1 MAKKQK
7 KEDLTPLD
15 RIPGLRHTK
24 SQRPPYD
31 PEGHVKR
38 RDKDEEKLKAL
49 LSDLIKTEISKL
61 FKK

>member
-7 KEDLTPLD
+7 KEDLTPRD
-15 RIPGLRHTK
+15 RVSGRRHTK
-24 SQRPPYD
+24 SLRPPYD

-38 RDKDEEKLKAL
+38 RDKDEETLKDL